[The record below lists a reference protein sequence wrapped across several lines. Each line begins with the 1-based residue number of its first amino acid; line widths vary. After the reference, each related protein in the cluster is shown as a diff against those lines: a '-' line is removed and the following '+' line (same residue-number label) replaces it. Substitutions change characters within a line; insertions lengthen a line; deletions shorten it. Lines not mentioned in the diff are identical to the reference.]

1 MQKHTI
7 ESLTSLAKTLRT
19 ERNNFKAMYENA
31 KDRKEIKRLQTKV
44 DELQKELVLRD
55 EVICL
60 LQEQNET
67 LKLRVDELERM
78 VFGKHKRKDKDPPTG
93 GAGKRSGNATD

>member
-7 ESLTSLAKTLRT
+7 ESLTSLVKELRI
-19 ERNNFKAMYENA
+19 ERNNFRAMYENA
-31 KDRKEIKRLQTKV
+31 KDRKEIKRLQVKV
-44 DELQKELVLRD
+44 DKLQKELVLKD
-55 EVICL
+55 EVISL

-67 LKLRVDELERM
+67 LKLRVDELERI

-93 GAGKRSGNATD
+93 SGTPGES